1 MSDYTP
7 TTDDQMRLAF
17 VLSIP
22 RPESGGAWDRWLAA
36 HDRKV
41 AAKAWWQGVYAHRDH
56 TNGGPQPTNPYRED
70 VE

>member
-1 MSDYTP
+1 VSDYTP

-41 AAKAWWQGVYAHRDH
+41 AAKAWDEGFWAGMPYPYDYK
-56 TNGGPQPTNPYRED
+56 TNPYRED